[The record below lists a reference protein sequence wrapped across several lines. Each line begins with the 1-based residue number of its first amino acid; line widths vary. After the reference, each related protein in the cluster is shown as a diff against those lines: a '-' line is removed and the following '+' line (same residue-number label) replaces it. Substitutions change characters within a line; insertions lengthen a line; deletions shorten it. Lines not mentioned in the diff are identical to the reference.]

1 MTDNLTVFIVDDD
14 PSVRDALGL
23 LLGVHD
29 YRLAV
34 FADADSF
41 LRALKPH
48 WHGCLLLDI
57 RMPGMDGLSLQKKL
71 LELGCDLP
79 VVIMTGHGDVDS
91 AREAFRAMAVDF
103 LEKPLDGTRL
113 LAASAEAYERQRQA
127 ADAAASWSQIR
138 AARRAD
144 PEREDGACRG
154 RPPQIAR
161 LPRSW
166 PSARGRSG
174 GAKARMMD
182 KLGRQRRGAGPA
194 QPGLSAPALQP
205 PSGSDARPLRSK
217 IAPGSSSAAECCWH
231 REVLR
236 SWVMRPAGVDHLH
249 VALAQHLPAAVRAD
263 QQGRLLVDADAD
275 QLWPVEQSR
284 SAGGCSGRAEEVLVD
299 DRIRQEAEVLAQV
312 DRPYGR
318 WAANRP
324 VRCLPAGQHLACHHC
339 GAGGRSA
346 HDRAPPGSGAR

>member
-1 MTDNLTVFIVDDD
+1 MQLPTVFIVDDD

-113 LAASAEAYERQRQA
+113 LAAIAEAFERQRQA
-127 ADAAASWSQIR
+127 ADAAASRSQIQ
-138 AARRAD
+138 RRLD
-144 PEREDGACRG
+144 GLTPREREVMARVVAG
-154 RPPQIAR
+154 RHNREIAAE
-161 LPRSW
+161 LAISPRTVEVH
-166 PSARGRSG
+166 
-174 GAKARMMD
+174 KARMMD
-182 KLGRQRRGAGPA
+182 KLGVASVAELVR
-194 QPGLSAPALQP
+194 LSL
-205 PSGSDARPLRSK
+205 G
-217 IAPGSSSAAECCWH
+217 
-231 REVLR
+231 
-236 SWVMRPAGVDHLH
+236 
-249 VALAQHLPAAVRAD
+249 
-263 QQGRLLVDADAD
+263 
-275 QLWPVEQSR
+275 
-284 SAGGCSGRAEEVLVD
+284 
-299 DRIRQEAEVLAQV
+299 
-312 DRPYGR
+312 
-318 WAANRP
+318 
-324 VRCLPAGQHLACHHC
+324 
-339 GAGGRSA
+339 
-346 HDRAPPGSGAR
+346 

>member
-103 LEKPLDGTRL
+103 LEKPLDSARL
-113 LAASAEAYERQRQA
+113 LAAIAEAFERQRQA
-127 ADAAASWSQIR
+127 ADAASSRSQIQ
-138 AARRAD
+138 RRLD
-144 PEREDGACRG
+144 GLTPREREVMARVVAG
-154 RPPQIAR
+154 RHNREIAAE
-161 LPRSW
+161 LAISPRTVEVH
-166 PSARGRSG
+166 
-174 GAKARMMD
+174 KARMMD
-182 KLGRQRRGAGPA
+182 KLGVASVAELVR
-194 QPGLSAPALQP
+194 LSL
-205 PSGSDARPLRSK
+205 G
-217 IAPGSSSAAECCWH
+217 
-231 REVLR
+231 
-236 SWVMRPAGVDHLH
+236 
-249 VALAQHLPAAVRAD
+249 
-263 QQGRLLVDADAD
+263 
-275 QLWPVEQSR
+275 
-284 SAGGCSGRAEEVLVD
+284 
-299 DRIRQEAEVLAQV
+299 
-312 DRPYGR
+312 
-318 WAANRP
+318 
-324 VRCLPAGQHLACHHC
+324 
-339 GAGGRSA
+339 
-346 HDRAPPGSGAR
+346 